1 MGKLKNMRE
10 RVILKGTAGLF
21 GVQSWLYQLANY
33 TNVRVNIQ
41 KYTEFLNVVYVIDIT
56 GDVDNIN
63 EYKRILNDKINSI
76 KKQQLI

>member
-1 MGKLKNMRE
+1 MRE